1 MLLPKLLDIATKNV
15 ISLPDHASID
25 EAISLMA
32 TKNLRD
38 VIITGERGLRI
49 LTPRELIQFRLQRVD
64 FSTPL
69 TEVVLNKVPVL
80 HPQATIFQA
89 LDVIRSHPDEHLC
102 LLDTDQQL
110 VGIVSYTDLARCL
123 DPEQLAKNTTLGDV
137 LCGVQF
143 VQVLKTETAE
153 QVFVKLNQAQQTA
166 AVVFDGQLAI
176 GMITQTDIIKLFN
189 QHASLH
195 LPAEQ
200 VMSTPLKTFD
210 CRLSL
215 GEALLEVRQHKI
227 KRLVVVETRTGQTL
241 GVVHQKELVS
251 PVYQAWNEQAINESQ
266 RVRLAELSK
275 NIPGM
280 IFELLRFEGGHFGF
294 SFASPA
300 IVDLFD
306 LTFAE
311 VNADATPLF
320 SRVHMEDRD
329 ELLKLIESSA
339 SSLTPWSHE
348 FRVILPSRLIRWLS
362 AQATPS
368 IQSDH
373 AIIWHGFMHDIT
385 NHKMQQFA
393 LEQAKR
399 EAEAANQAKSEFL
412 ANMSHE
418 IRTPL
423 NGVLGLSELAIQQT
437 SADSMRDYL
446 KKVHSSGRLLL
457 GIINDIL
464 DLSKIQANKLTLD
477 PQPFLL
483 AQWVDDIYDLF
494 SANAKAKNVHFEV
507 EILTDSGVCL
517 MSDALRLRQVVSN
530 LLSNAI
536 KFTEKGM
543 VRLKI
548 EQISNPTFGLRFSIE
563 DTGIGMSQV
572 QISRLFQAFSQ
583 ADSSITRKYG
593 GTGLGLVISQHLID
607 LLGGSHIKVESSLKQ
622 GTCFSFQLP
631 VIQCSKQQ
639 AQTLNAQAKPV
650 YQASF
655 SGHVLLVE
663 DNEINQLVA
672 LEQLKNL
679 GLTVSLAENGELAV
693 EALRHQSFDLV
704 LMDIQMPVMD
714 GYQATFAMR
723 EFNSDIPIIALTAAA
738 MVEDKNKALRCG
750 MNDHL
755 SKPINI
761 QALRSVLSR
770 FLVENIQL
778 RSDLRVEEACLV
790 NEFTMLNV
798 TAGLAQLSGNQRLY
812 QSLLARFCEQ
822 LDGEFARLTRDLR
835 DLHRVPNPLL
845 LVQVQRINHALKGV
859 TGNLAIEGLFEISQH
874 LDYELKHDRLPS
886 LALIETFEQGINTTL
901 TEIALY
907 LKESEGAVLLSELDK
922 TLDKDKLFELKQRIE
937 ASEFIDDNDILT
949 VGNAMPS
956 DLKPIWHQTVKA
968 IEDLDFERALNQLAQ
983 IIARI

>member
-1 MLLPKLLDIATKNV
+1 MLLPRLLDIATKNV
-15 ISLPDHASID
+15 ISLPDQGSID
-25 EAISLMA
+25 DAISLMA

-49 LTPRELIQFRLQRVD
+49 LTPRELIQFRLQQID

-69 TEVVLNKVPVL
+69 SDVVLNKVPVL
-80 HPQATIFQA
+80 HPEATIFQA
-89 LDVIRSHPDEHLC
+89 LDVIRNHPDEHLC
-102 LLDTDQQL
+102 LLDLNQRL
-110 VGIVSYTDLARCL
+110 VGIVSYTDLASCL
-123 DPEQLAKNTTLGDV
+123 DPEQLAKNTTLADV
-137 LCGVQF
+137 LCGAQF
-143 VQVLKTETAE
+143 VKVHKTETAE

-166 AVVFDGQLAI
+166 AVVFDDQLAI

-195 LPAEQ
+195 LLAEQ
-200 VMSTPLKTFD
+200 VMSAPLKTFD

-215 GEALLEVRQHKI
+215 GEALLQARQHHI
-227 KRLVVVETRTGQTL
+227 KRLVVVDKGTGQTL

-251 PVYQAWNEQAINESQ
+251 PVYQAWSEQAINESQ
-266 RVRLAELSK
+266 RIRLAELSK

-280 IFELLRFEGGHFGF
+280 IFELLRFQDGHFGF

-311 VNADATPLF
+311 INADATPLF
-320 SRVHMEDRD
+320 SRVHLEDRD
-329 ELLKLIESSA
+329 ELLQLIESSA
-339 SSLTPWSHE
+339 SALTPWSHE
-348 FRVILPSRLIRWLS
+348 FRVILPSGLIRWLS

-399 EAEAANQAKSEFL
+399 DAEAANQAKSEFL

-423 NGVLGLSELAIQQT
+423 NGVLGLSELAMQQ
-437 SADSMRDYL
+437 SSIESMRDYL
-446 KKVHSSGRLLL
+446 QKVHYSGRLLL

-477 PQPFLL
+477 PQPFSL
-483 AQWVDDIYDLF
+483 AQWVDNLYDLF
-494 SANAKAKNVHFEV
+494 SANAKAKNLHFEV
-507 EILTDSGVCL
+507 NVLADTSLCLVGDSF
-517 MSDALRLRQVVSN
+517 RLRQVVSN

-536 KFTEKGM
+536 KFTEQGE

-548 EQISNPTFGLRFSIE
+548 EQVSDSVPGLRFSIQ
-563 DTGIGMSQV
+563 DTGIGLSQE

-607 LLGGSHIKVESSLKQ
+607 LLGGSKIQVESALNQ
-622 GTCFSFQLP
+622 GACFSFDLP
-631 VIQCSKQQ
+631 VICCSEQQ
-639 AQTLNAQAKPV
+639 AHGLKAQTQAV
-650 YQASF
+650 SQASF
-655 SGHVLLVE
+655 SGRVLLVE

-672 LEQLKNL
+672 QEQLKNL
-679 GLTVSLAENGELAV
+679 GLTVSLAQNGKIAV
-693 EALRHQSFDLV
+693 EALRQQAFDLV

-714 GYQATFAMR
+714 GYQATLAMR
-723 EFNSDIPIIALTAAA
+723 EFNLDIPIVALTAAA
-738 MVEDKNKALRCG
+738 MVEDKNKALQCG

-755 SKPINI
+755 SKPINF
-761 QALRSVLSR
+761 QDLHRVLSR
-770 FLVENIQL
+770 FLPKNILPMSEL
-778 RSDLRVEEACLV
+778 RIQSSSQSA
-790 NEFTMLNV
+790 EFTMLNV
-798 TAGLAQLSGNQRLY
+798 TAGLEQLTGNQRLY
-812 QSLLARFCEQ
+812 SNLLVRFCEQ
-822 LDGEFARLTRDLR
+822 LRGEFASLIADLR
-835 DLHRVPNPLL
+835 DLHFQPRPLL
-845 LVQVQRINHALKGV
+845 LEQVQQSNHALKGV
-859 TGNLAIEGLFEISQH
+859 AGNLAIEGLFVISQQI
-874 LDYELKHDRLPS
+874 DAGLKHDSLPS
-886 LALIETFEQGINTTL
+886 LELVETFEQAINTAL
-901 TEIALY
+901 NEIALY
-907 LKESEGAVLLSELDK
+907 LKGVEGDVLPGDLDK
-922 TLDKDKLFELKQRIE
+922 TLDKDKLFALKQRIE
-937 ASEFIDDNDILT
+937 ASEFIEDNDILAI
-949 VGNAMPS
+949 GNTMTS

-968 IEDLDFERALNQLAQ
+968 IEDLDFERAASQLAQ